1 MITFIPL
8 ALSTQAKCKT
18 HFYNWLTFVTRH
30 FHLPLTRQLQ
40 RMAKK
45 EMVKPLLGNDFEIHQ
60 YDLQKID
67 VGILGT
73 GDFARSLA
81 SRLVSSGYGVIIG
94 SRHPKRAAALFPTV
108 NEVIGQ
114 REAIGKVNIVFV
126 AVYREHY
133 STLSELR
140 DVLTGKILVDVSNN
154 LQVNVYEE
162 SNAEHLASLFPECT
176 VVKAFNVIS
185 AWALQFGARDGD
197 KQVLICSDSRE
208 ARCIVAQMAQNM
220 GFIPVDLG
228 SLSSAKE
235 IENLPLRLFP
245 SWKIP
250 MLLALA
256 LFVFFYI
263 YNFLRSVI
271 HPYVMKR
278 QNTFYKIP
286 IDLVNVTL
294 PCVAFVMLS
303 LVYLPGVLAAI
314 FQLRSGTKY
323 KRFPRWLDQ
332 WLQQRKQLGLL
343 SFFCAALHAVYSL
356 CLPMRRSARYKL
368 LNEAFTQ
375 FKHNKDDAWV
385 EEEVWRMEIYLFF
398 GILAIGMLSLLAVTS
413 LPTVAGSLNWRE
425 FTFIQSR
432 LGCAALVISTLH
444 TLTFGWCK
452 AFESAQYKFYLPP
465 TFTIALIVP
474 CTVLLAKVYLF
485 LPFVSRKLTRIR
497 RGWEANRH
505 LMFHEEGDVS
515 RFSDFNAEN
524 TSLV

>member
-1 MITFIPL
+1 
-8 ALSTQAKCKT
+8 
-18 HFYNWLTFVTRH
+18 
-30 FHLPLTRQLQ
+30 
-40 RMAKK
+40 MAKK
-45 EMVKPLLGNDFEIHQ
+45 EMAKPLLGKESEIHQ
-60 YDLQKID
+60 YDLQKIT

-81 SRLVSSGYGVIIG
+81 ARLVCSGYSVIVG
-94 SRHPKRAAALFPTV
+94 SRHPKRTASLFPTA
-108 NEVIGQ
+108 NEVTSQ
-114 REAIGKVNIVFV
+114 REAISKVNIIFI

-154 LQVNVYEE
+154 MQLNVYDE
-162 SNAEHLASLFPECT
+162 SNAEHLASLFPGCT

-185 AWALQFGARDGD
+185 AWALQFGARDGN
-197 KQVLICSDSRE
+197 KQVLICSDSQE
-208 ARCIVAQMAQNM
+208 ARCIVAEMTRNM
-220 GFIPVDLG
+220 GFIPVDMG
-228 SLSSAKE
+228 ALSSARE

-250 MLLALA
+250 VLLALA

-263 YNFLRSVI
+263 YNFIRKVI
-271 HPYVMKR
+271 HPYLMKG

-314 FQLRSGTKY
+314 FQLRNGTKY
-323 KRFPRWLDQ
+323 KCFPRWLDQ

-343 SFFCAALHAVYSL
+343 SFFCATLHAVYSL
-356 CLPMRRSARYKL
+356 SLPMRRSARYNL
-368 LNEAFTQ
+368 LNDAYTQ
-375 FKHNKDDAWV
+375 IKNDKDNAWV

-398 GILAIGMLSLLAVTS
+398 GILAIGVLSLLAVTS
-413 LPTVAGSLNWRE
+413 LPSVAGSLNWRE
-425 FTFIQSR
+425 FSFIQSR
-432 LGCAALVISTLH
+432 LGYAALVISTLH

-474 CTVLLAKVYLF
+474 CIVLLAKVYLF
-485 LPFVSRKLTRIR
+485 LPFVNRKLTQIR
-497 RGWEANRH
+497 RGWEVNRQVK
-505 LMFHEEGDVS
+505 FHEAGDVS
-515 RFSDFNAEN
+515 DFSDFNVEN
-524 TSLV
+524 TSIV

>member
-1 MITFIPL
+1 MI
-8 ALSTQAKCKT
+8 LSIT
-18 HFYNWLTFVTRH
+18 
-30 FHLPLTRQLQ
+30 LQ

-45 EMVKPLLGNDFEIHQ
+45 EMGKPLLENECEIHQ
-60 YDLQKID
+60 YDLQKAD

-81 SRLVSSGYGVIIG
+81 ARLVCSGYGVIVG
-94 SRHPKRAAALFPTV
+94 SRHPKRTAALFPTA
-108 NEVIGQ
+108 NEVTSQ
-114 REAIGKVNIVFV
+114 REAVGKVNIVFV
-126 AVYREHY
+126 AVYHEHY

-154 LQVNVYEE
+154 MQVNVNEE

-176 VVKAFNVIS
+176 IVKAFNVIS
-185 AWALQFGARDGD
+185 AWALQFGARDGN

-208 ARCIVAQMAQNM
+208 ARCTVAEMAQNM
-220 GFIPVDLG
+220 GFIPVDMG

-235 IENLPLRLFP
+235 IENLPHRLFP
-245 SWKIP
+245 SWRIP
-250 MLLALA
+250 VLLALA

-263 YNFLRSVI
+263 YDFIRSVI

-278 QNTFYKIP
+278 QYAFYKIP

-294 PCVAFVMLS
+294 PCVAYVMLS
-303 LVYLPGVLAAI
+303 LVYLPGILAAI

-323 KRFPRWLDQ
+323 KRFPCWLDQ

-356 CLPMRRSARYKL
+356 CLPMRRSERYKL

-375 FKHNKDDAWV
+375 FKNNKDNAWV
-385 EEEVWRMEIYLFF
+385 AEEVWRMEIYLFF
-398 GILAIGMLSLLAVTS
+398 GILAIGTLSLLAVTS
-413 LPTVAGSLNWRE
+413 LPSVAGSLNWRE

-432 LGCAALVISTLH
+432 LGFAALVISTLH

-452 AFESAQYKFYLPP
+452 AFDSAQYKFYLPP

-474 CTVLLAKVYLF
+474 CAVLLAKVYLF
-485 LPFVSRKLTRIR
+485 LPFVNRKLTRIR
-497 RGWEANRH
+497 RGWEANH
-505 LMFHEEGDVS
+505 QVKFHEACDAS
-515 RFSDFNAEN
+515 PFSVFNAED
-524 TSLV
+524 TSIV